1 MDWFQILGP
10 TVLVLVGGLISWYLK
25 DRTEELRSEREK
37 FRRERLSIYTE
48 ILEPVLGA
56 FIYLESQQKK
66 VQVVEKIKT
75 DQYRKKAFELI
86 LYGSDDVVRA
96 WNGFMQYMY
105 TTSETGNFDLKAGL
119 EKLGTVLL
127 AVRRDLGNKN
137 TNLEAIE
144 LFKWFLRDFDK
155 LQK

>member
-1 MDWFQILGP
+1 MDWFQVLGP
-10 TVLVLVGGLISWYLK
+10 TVLVLVGGLVSWYLK

-56 FIYLESQQKK
+56 FVYQESQQKK
-66 VQVVEKIKT
+66 ARVIEKVKT
-75 DQYRKKAFELI
+75 DQYRKKAFELT
-86 LYGSDDVVRA
+86 LYGSDAVVRA
-96 WNGFMQYMY
+96 WNSFMQYMY
-105 TTSETGNFDLKAGL
+105 TTNETGNFDLKVGL